1 MKKGFL
7 MTFIAVIAAAA
18 GIVIAIM
25 TALRREKRDVEGEII
40 IDGVDFLE
48 EDFNEADQA
57 TFVEDASDENQE
69 KDAELVKEE
78 VETENNKDDQ
88 DNNK

>member
-7 MTFIAVIAAAA
+7 MTFIAVIAAAV
-18 GIVIAIM
+18 GIVITIM
-25 TALRREKRDVEGEII
+25 TALRREKRDVETEVI
-40 IDGVDFLE
+40 IDDVDFLE

-57 TFVEDASDENQE
+57 AFAEDASDENQE
-69 KDAELVKEE
+69 KDVELVKEE
-78 VETENNKDDQ
+78 AETENNKDDQ

>member
-78 VETENNKDDQ
+78 IEEETDGANK
-88 DNNK
+88 

>member
-7 MTFIAVIAAAA
+7 MTFIAIIAAAA

-25 TALRREKRDVEGEII
+25 TALRREKRDVETEVI

-57 TFVEDASDENQE
+57 AFVDDASDESQDE
-69 KDAELVKEE
+69 DSELTEEEAEEE
-78 VETENNKDDQ
+78 TGQADK
-88 DNNK
+88 

>member
-7 MTFIAVIAAAA
+7 MTFVAIIAAMA

-25 TALRREKRDVEGEII
+25 TALRREKRDVETEII
-40 IDGVDFLE
+40 IDDVDFLE

-57 TFVEDASDENQE
+57 AFAEDAPDENQE
-69 KDAELVKEE
+69 KNVELVKEDDE
-78 VETENNKDDQ
+78 EENNKEDQ
-88 DNNK
+88 VNK

>member
-69 KDAELVKEE
+69 KDVELVKEE

>member
-48 EDFNEADQA
+48 EDFNEADQV

>member
-25 TALRREKRDVEGEII
+25 TALRREKRDVETEVI
-40 IDGVDFLE
+40 IDGVEYLE
-48 EDFNEADQA
+48 EDFNESDQA
-57 TFVEDASDENQE
+57 AFVDDASDENQE
-69 KDAELVKEE
+69 ESGELPKEE
-78 VETENNKDDQ
+78 TGEETT
-88 DNNK
+88 